1 MKDVEGTMI
10 VENVG
15 LYLPNI
21 QHHVSG
27 ILSLHQ
33 YNLYL

>member
-1 MKDVEGTMI
+1 MKDIEGTMI

-21 QHHVSG
+21 QHHFVYVG
-27 ILSLHQ
+27 PCIV
-33 YNLYL
+33 NRI